1 MCAADVDGA
10 SRHSYCP
17 PVTLRI
23 FDGPRGE
30 YTLRFATLEDA
41 SILAHHRA
49 AMFHDM
55 GDVDEQAASIIENAS
70 IDQLT
75 ALMEARE
82 YFGFLAEFEGEVV
95 AGGGAWLRPLLPR
108 PGTLY
113 ASIEAYVLNVY
124 VEAEHR
130 RGGVARTL
138 MKTIIDW
145 SREQKVARVVLH
157 ASREGRPLYE
167 ELGFELSNEYRLKL
181 TDAG

>member
-1 MCAADVDGA
+1 
-10 SRHSYCP
+10 
-17 PVTLRI
+17 
-23 FDGPRGE
+23 
-30 YTLRFATLEDA
+30 
-41 SILAHHRA
+41 
-49 AMFHDM
+49 
-55 GDVDEQAASIIENAS
+55 
-70 IDQLT
+70 
-75 ALMEARE
+75 MEARE
-82 YFGFLAEFEGEVV
+82 YFGFLAEFEGEVI

-181 TDAG
+181 TDAR